1 MCFALAAAHPQPFT
15 SRRKLKGRIH
25 VCSKSLVFDPDDFGT
40 NIIRLPFRD
49 CASIVP
55 RRASDGTDYF
65 VVHTRCAVEIP
76 PHASY
81 IFHKLNL
88 ASPDSEYVLSLA
100 YESAA
105 VCLAFVNQL
114 HGLYRLPNS
123 GAGPGTKAYAL
134 AELIRTREEG
144 IAFEASSIVDIR
156 ERALLP
162 NGAAILAQQ
171 VQPLLLSPGR
181 FQLTDARIYFQN
193 FNSQSSTDAMHRSWS
208 DAARHSW
215 GLTHRD
221 LASAAIAC
229 CILLPVQM

>member
-1 MCFALAAAHPQPFT
+1 M
-15 SRRKLKGRIH
+15 
-25 VCSKSLVFDPDDFGT
+25 CSKSLVFDPDDFGT

-88 ASPDSEYVLSLA
+88 ASPESEYVLSLA

-134 AELIRTREEG
+134 AELIRNREEG

-193 FNSQSSTDAMHRSWS
+193 FNSQSTTRRYASLVERG
-208 DAARHSW
+208 DAAQLGSYSPRPRFCRRHSVVFCW
-215 GLTHRD
+215 LCRCEQRD
-221 LASAAIAC
+221 LFESRHR
-229 CILLPVQM
+229 